1 VNGFY
6 ATVPALAAEGEEQSL
21 AFLLK
26 AETVLPLEPSVVASA
41 YMDTATRSS
50 WFTPCYESRLVEDVW
65 PGTMR
70 LSHFAFRTQLP
81 VFPRGYTSLMHCVQH
96 VLPDGREQ
104 IIVTDRSVSHPAVPP
119 STQMIGMEVQP
130 SGLAIT
136 PLKLSDGATH
146 SHVTLLAHFHL
157 KGVITAQLLQRMLS
171 SRVLETSCVD
181 FLISFRK
188 HVASLGPPPPLTRA
202 AP

>member
-1 VNGFY
+1 MCCLVLVRFRVLLSPTHPFLPY
-6 ATVPALAAEGEEQSL
+6 VARHFSHISPCILKTAHERVVTFLIIASPPQSL

-104 IIVTDRSVSHPAVPP
+104 ILVT
-119 STQMIGMEVQP
+119 
-130 SGLAIT
+130 
-136 PLKLSDGATH
+136 
-146 SHVTLLAHFHL
+146 
-157 KGVITAQLLQRMLS
+157 
-171 SRVLETSCVD
+171 
-181 FLISFRK
+181 
-188 HVASLGPPPPLTRA
+188 
-202 AP
+202 